1 MIYLSKYHVESFRG
15 ITDLELN
22 DLGDINLILG
32 DNNCGK
38 TSFLES
44 LMLLKNI
51 DDFSNVLRVS
61 RIRSLNYYYPNRLS
75 AFNSFLYMF
84 NPTAEKKI
92 ISVYGV
98 LNDKPISIKISGILE
113 SIMVDRNELRKGY
126 RQYSFLE
133 FEDRD
138 SDEELVGEDEI
149 TEFKGVI
156 NSYYGK
162 RRPKSS

>member
-15 ITDLELN
+15 ITDLELE

-84 NPTAEKKI
+84 NPNQT
-92 ISVYGV
+92 
-98 LNDKPISIKISGILE
+98 
-113 SIMVDRNELRKGY
+113 
-126 RQYSFLE
+126 
-133 FEDRD
+133 
-138 SDEELVGEDEI
+138 
-149 TEFKGVI
+149 
-156 NSYYGK
+156 
-162 RRPKSS
+162 PK